1 MAGMLKNMF
10 GGSQPSDPAK
20 VEDDFAD
27 FVKAPEP
34 SPASIVAGSSSV
46 PALDTQGATAVPY
59 TKWYRVW
66 ERTSP
71 KDFMQEAMVMPL
83 ILLIVVFHLWGTR
96 KNRRRAREWA
106 QAHAPALQSEF
117 AVVGFDG
124 VHKSTGEADSAP
136 AELISPESILKEKS
150 AQEFVSYATGRQNV
164 AFVDMSIKL
173 PKRHNPIIYWSDYAL
188 SFFFDSWQAPTET
201 FEAVAY
207 TFDGREKDL
216 VPVPANDTS
225 SLKVNNSTYDGF
237 IWAVVHKNHMRKFR
251 LDRYDASMTFTKD
264 NAKLPSWVTVMTE
277 SAEITDTLLTPE
289 LIQAIE
295 KAGDSFRYF
304 IVTDQPIDKPLKIEE
319 TTPRKRI
326 HYSVSLPSS
335 ASGYSATMPLFN
347 QFLRFTDK
355 LVASAHF
362 RPEVMRKIK
371 HVREE
376 EIKKLRRAD
385 EEEKAEERRL
395 AAEKIKK
402 DERERLLRGMTAE
415 EQRKFLERESQKG
428 QRRSMKKYTKRA

>member
-1 MAGMLKNMF
+1 
-10 GGSQPSDPAK
+10 
-20 VEDDFAD
+20 
-27 FVKAPEP
+27 
-34 SPASIVAGSSSV
+34 
-46 PALDTQGATAVPY
+46 
-59 TKWYRVW
+59 
-66 ERTSP
+66 
-71 KDFMQEAMVMPL
+71 MQEAMVMPL

-117 AVVGFDG
+117 AVVGLDG
-124 VHKSTGEADSAP
+124 VHKSTGEADSAS

-150 AQEFVSYATGRQNV
+150 AQEFISYATGRQNV

-225 SLKVNNSTYDGF
+225 SLKVNNSAYDGF

-304 IVTDQPIDKPLKIEE
+304 IVTDQPIDKPLK
-319 TTPRKRI
+319 
-326 HYSVSLPSS
+326 
-335 ASGYSATMPLFN
+335 
-347 QFLRFTDK
+347 
-355 LVASAHF
+355 
-362 RPEVMRKIK
+362 
-371 HVREE
+371 
-376 EIKKLRRAD
+376 
-385 EEEKAEERRL
+385 
-395 AAEKIKK
+395 
-402 DERERLLRGMTAE
+402 
-415 EQRKFLERESQKG
+415 
-428 QRRSMKKYTKRA
+428 